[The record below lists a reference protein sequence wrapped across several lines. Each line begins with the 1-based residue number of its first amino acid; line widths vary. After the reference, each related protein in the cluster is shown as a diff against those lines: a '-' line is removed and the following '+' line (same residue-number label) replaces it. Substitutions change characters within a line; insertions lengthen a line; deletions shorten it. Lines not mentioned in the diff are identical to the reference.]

1 MGQKVELPIMCS
13 PAAMAKLV
21 HPDGEKA
28 IARGCQCKGIIQ
40 CVSLPAFDERSPRAH
55 HQYHLHPQIDKR
67 EA

>member
-28 IARGCQCKGIIQ
+28 IARGCQKKGIIQ
-40 CVSLPAFDERSPRAH
+40 CVSLPAFVRRDIST
-55 HQYHLHPQIDKR
+55 HPTS
-67 EA
+67 